1 MAATNG
7 DFNGQNQGPP
17 LIATELFTDLI
28 FETDF
33 MDTCSLKETEQIL
46 HPTHTNQ

>member
-7 DFNGQNQGPP
+7 HYNGQTLGPP

-33 MDTCSLKETEQIL
+33 MDTRSLKETEYIL